1 MDNITAAILNVA
13 KNNANKGVSSAKFA
27 EQVKKL
33 LKKNKVSYKSVNKDT
48 ILDLIIATEKKQNVK
63 IFGLFEDNQTNKN
76 INNDKNDILING
88 QSNFNI
94 INNNKNNF

>member
-33 LKKNKVSYKSVNKDT
+33 LKKNK
-48 ILDLIIATEKKQNVK
+48 
-63 IFGLFEDNQTNKN
+63 
-76 INNDKNDILING
+76 
-88 QSNFNI
+88 
-94 INNNKNNF
+94 